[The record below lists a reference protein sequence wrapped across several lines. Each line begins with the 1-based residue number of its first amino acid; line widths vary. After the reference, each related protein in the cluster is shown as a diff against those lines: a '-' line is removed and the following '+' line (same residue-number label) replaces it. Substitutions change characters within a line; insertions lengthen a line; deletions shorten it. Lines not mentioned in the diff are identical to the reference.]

1 MKSLAESLFDS
12 KTQMTESLFDK
23 DLVDK
28 DIFNVGYYFEVSV
41 DRHKENF
48 PRSNEDITVMNELEK
63 EISSL
68 DLKSLNCE
76 ELIRTL
82 GKLTKNHTKRWR
94 GGGYSYSVRDNKNHL
109 FNSINSIKNVDLI
122 NDVSEISLR
131 NEDWSGNYEKFYTY
145 IVLTRR

>member
-1 MKSLAESLFDS
+1 MKSLAESIFDS

-28 DIFNVGYYFEVSV
+28 DISNVGYYFEVSV
-41 DRHKENF
+41 DRHKENSQ
-48 PRSNEDITVMNELEK
+48 RSNEDITAMNELEK

-68 DLKSLNCE
+68 NLKSLNCE

-82 GKLTKNHTKRWR
+82 GNLTKNYTKGWR
-94 GGGYSYSVRDNKNHL
+94 GGGYSHSVRDNKNHS
-109 FNSINSIKNVDLI
+109 FKSIKNVDLI

-131 NEDWSGNYEKFYTY
+131 NEDWNRNYEKFYTY
-145 IVLTRR
+145 IVLTRK